1 MKFIC
6 VIALS
11 DGTVPYV
18 DETGRAHHGRAMG
31 RAASGQPEAERVA
44 DTTYVRRAIGRR
56 ELAEVPSPDAS
67 EAATSLVDPAPEP
80 EAPQASQASR
90 VVTTDE
96 PLVIQRGV
104 AADPLVNRTERDQ

>member
-18 DETGRAHHGRAMG
+18 DETGRAHPGRAMG

-56 ELAEVPSPDAS
+56 ELAEVPSPDVS
-67 EAATSLVDPAPEP
+67 EAAPAPVDPAPES
-80 EAPQASQASR
+80 EAPQAPR